1 MRIHLNTQAT
11 RLPLMLA
18 GLGLAGCVAVGPD
31 YVPPA
36 TDVPTGWSRLDA
48 SAQPVTRAAATGDLS
63 QWWQALNDPLL
74 SDLIAEAQQGSPD
87 LRSAQARVRQARA
100 RRSRSSEETGSGD
113 ARNAFSR
120 APLLF

>member
-1 MRIHLNTQAT
+1 MRMHLNTQAT

-36 TDVPTGWSRLDA
+36 IDA

-87 LRSAQARVRQARA
+87 LRSAQARVRQTRA